1 MPDCVTAAR
10 QTLTLF
16 VGVQI
21 LVGQPQNP
29 ELRFRV
35 FYFEKPFKNF
45 PLFGIIRVGV
55 IELKI
60 INFGSLNIDHVY
72 PVPHIVRPEET
83 VRAKKTTFFPG
94 GKGLNQSIAIARS
107 GADIYHAGCLGM
119 NDGSYLLNILD
130 KNGVNT
136 SLVRKKE
143 VPTGSAFIQVTPE
156 GTKSIIVCGGANMS
170 ITSDQIDYTV
180 AQIRHGDI
188 LLLQNE
194 INGLPEIIEKALDAG
209 AKIAL
214 NPSPFTDDL
223 LSLPLDRLSY
233 VFLNRYEA
241 SDFTGENPMDIEA
254 LIPALRRTFPKAEVV
269 LTMGIKGSML
279 ITPDDVIYQ
288 KIYKTVV
295 KDKTAAGDAFIG
307 FYLGTT
313 ISGAVPR
320 DALMMAAKAA
330 SITVSRA
337 GAASSIPMIEE
348 CYSIQ

>member
-1 MPDCVTAAR
+1 M
-10 QTLTLF
+10 
-16 VGVQI
+16 
-21 LVGQPQNP
+21 
-29 ELRFRV
+29 
-35 FYFEKPFKNF
+35 
-45 PLFGIIRVGV
+45 
-55 IELKI
+55 KI

-83 VRAKKTTFFPG
+83 VRAKKATFFPG

-107 GADIYHAGCLGM
+107 GADVVHAGCIGM
-119 NDGSYLLNILD
+119 SDGSCLLNVLD

-143 VPTGSAFIQVTPE
+143 IPTGSAFIQVTPE
-156 GTKSIIVCGGANMS
+156 GSKSIIVCGGANMS

-180 AQIRHGDI
+180 AQLRRGDI

-194 INGLPEIIEKALDAG
+194 INGIAEIVEKALPTG

-223 LSLPLDRLSY
+223 RELPLDKLSY
-233 VFLNRYEA
+233 VFLNRNEA
-241 SDFTGENPMDIEA
+241 SEFTGENPMDVEA
-254 LIPALRRTFPKAEVV
+254 LIPALRRIFPQAEVV
-269 LTMGIKGSML
+269 LTMGMKGSML
-279 ITPDDVIYQ
+279 ITSDDVIYQ
-288 KIYKTVV
+288 KVYEAAV

-313 ISGAVPR
+313 IGGAVPR

-330 SITVSRA
+330 SVTVSRV
-337 GAASSIPMIEE
+337 GAANSIPMIEE
-348 CYSIQ
+348 CYDVQ